1 MSATCRR
8 RVEMSPILA
17 QHACRVR
24 HKREPDTYV
33 STLVCCCVVSSPHHV
48 TSSCHVPLHLV
59 AASCLAIT
67 SRRCVA
73 YCLVAASRLCLLSHL
88 FCLVDCCV
96 VALNIVGVVSPC
108 ESCHCAASRHCV
120 VSLHLVGALYLIF
133 AMSLVSLSLCS
144 QREKRQFTPSGSS
157 LATDKSEFLRWG
169 IGKPQNLYY
178 LMYMF
183 TYGGIHTKRT

>member
-48 TSSCHVPLHLV
+48 TFSCHVPLHLV

-67 SRRCVA
+67 SRRCVV

-108 ESCHCAASRHCV
+108 ESCRCAASRHRV
-120 VSLHLVGALYLIF
+120 VSLHLVGALYLIV
-133 AMSLVSLSLCS
+133 AMSLVSLSRPVTFCAAAVAESHRCNL
-144 QREKRQFTPSGSS
+144 QRPLNTPPKLPLRRRHHPTIS
-157 LATDKSEFLRWG
+157 LHCN
-169 IGKPQNLYY
+169 I
-178 LMYMF
+178 
-183 TYGGIHTKRT
+183 